1 MVAPDLM
8 LRLPIVALALCVSL
22 GMHASAVNAQ
32 TGPSI
37 SPPRVS
43 EPVAPKTTD
52 APPTDLTPA
61 PKWKEG
67 EPVRVRPD
75 LKQSPKSISPKPA
88 KKTRPAKTS
97 DHAGKC
103 PGSGN
108 S

>member
-1 MVAPDLM
+1 MIPPDLTR
-8 LRLPIVALALCVSL
+8 RLPIVALALCVSL
-22 GMHASAVNAQ
+22 GMHASTPNAQ

-52 APPTDLTPA
+52 APATDLTPA

-67 EPVRVRPD
+67 EPVHVRPD

-88 KKTRPAKTS
+88 KKTRRAKTP
-97 DHAGKC
+97 DQAGKC
-103 PGSGN
+103 AGS
-108 S
+108 SSS